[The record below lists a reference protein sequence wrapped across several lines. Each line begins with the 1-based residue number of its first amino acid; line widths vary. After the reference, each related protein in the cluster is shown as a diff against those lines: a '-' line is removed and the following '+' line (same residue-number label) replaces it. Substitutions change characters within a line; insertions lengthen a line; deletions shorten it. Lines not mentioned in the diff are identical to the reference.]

1 MSQNALSQGLSID
14 LNPTPYYLSK
24 PEDKATPPID
34 IPPLKTSADVY
45 TASQRLAQPR
55 AEAESGV
62 LKAQLG
68 MEENVA
74 TQKAKAAEGVATEA
88 HKTADAYQKRLSE
101 FPYPEFHPTKDNV
114 QSLAGLFSIVSTL
127 GLMLGHS
134 GKMSGMTALKSMK
147 GMMDGWQKGRADLFK
162 YEAENFQKNFARMKA
177 VHDDLKSD
185 FDEYMKLLP
194 IDREAAM
201 YKAEEIARKAGT
213 NSIITANLQR
223 GKLNVVQENIDAAGK
238 LIAEKEKKAE
248 EVRVRERER
257 LLSEAFQEKLQRERL
272 DAEAQRRLAEMGT
285 AGPRA
290 AIYQA
295 TGKILPEKE
304 AVQVSQGAAALRLVT
319 SLRKRLKDPEVETG
333 LKDLSTSFFQKLKS
347 ITSPEELDQAINQL
361 DSNDKT
367 LLFLKDSA
375 ILGLTIEQSLTGTRV
390 PVFTQRMMGPIF
402 DAKAYTK
409 PAYDK
414 LLSSR
419 EEQLY
424 DVAEDFGFTRDELSK
439 YARVGS
445 QEEPVKAETS
455 VSEED
460 ITATMAATKL
470 PRPEVL
476 KRLKAKGHAV
486 PES

>member
-257 LLSEAFQEKLQRERL
+257 LLSEAFQEKLQQYPIVFPPYVFERPVFLFREFTVPPEI
-272 DAEAQRRLAEMGT
+272 DHRRTVVFCQFNRAVGGAGVHHDHF
-285 AGPRA
+285 AGPA
-290 AIYQA
+290 NGI
-295 TGKILPEKE
+295 
-304 AVQVSQGAAALRLVT
+304 
-319 SLRKRLKDPEVETG
+319 ETG
-333 LKDLSTSFFQKLKS
+333 TDVDSLLANRNKNRKHKNQKTEVDRLIKRHYWQAADFNSRLFTIRAGLPATIVQGSTSFTTTARAPTTAPSPTVTPGPTNASAQIQAWSLIS
-347 ITSPEELDQAINQL
+347 IGGL
-361 DSNDKT
+361 SNGR
-367 LLFLKDSA
+367 SGCA
-375 ILGLTIEQSLTGTRV
+375 WS
-390 PVFTQRMMGPIF
+390 
-402 DAKAYTK
+402 
-409 PAYDK
+409 
-414 LLSSR
+414 
-419 EEQLY
+419 
-424 DVAEDFGFTRDELSK
+424 
-439 YARVGS
+439 
-445 QEEPVKAETS
+445 
-455 VSEED
+455 
-460 ITATMAATKL
+460 
-470 PRPEVL
+470 
-476 KRLKAKGHAV
+476 
-486 PES
+486 